1 MKRTRSIEAP
11 PAGCAQD
18 LPKPSSN
25 KEVSGSSQ
33 KALHCLTP
41 LASRGV
47 LECEFEPAAR
57 HVDWWPDEKGEALP
71 RTCVPDLFIE
81 LERLSRE
88 LPTHIQEHQV
98 VAMRLPENA
107 RPLQAVCGIY
117 LDTVTAQNVLSH
129 LARRL
134 SFVNQQNLF
143 AVEG

>member
-1 MKRTRSIEAP
+1 
-11 PAGCAQD
+11 
-18 LPKPSSN
+18 
-25 KEVSGSSQ
+25 
-33 KALHCLTP
+33 

-47 LECEFEPAAR
+47 LECEFEGPAAR